1 MKKWTKHEALGYL
14 DKQIEVIHTL
24 KLGRRGSSEHV
35 RWLTN
40 TLVFLE
46 EIFGSDSYYY
56 CNIKNLTWQFHG
68 QRIYRGWD
76 IDGAMEAYNQE
87 AYVEQLEQANGF
99 LLAAKDYLDAND
111 IDTVYCASVE
121 KQATGDLMKVLSLS
135 EHKLRKVIRTKP
147 EREKE
152 IQDQFENL
160 LIGADI
166 EFEREGPHIDYSSKA
181 YIPDFSFNSI
191 DLAVEIKLCKTE
203 EKTFIQADIQEL
215 FLSVGWVSGQYP
227 SRLYKALMNSSTVVT
242 AWDGNQLVGLVRL
255 LDDSEMVA
263 YMHYVLV
270 RPDYQGQGI
279 AGKMIEMVKEKY
291 KDYLYIEIMPEE
303 SRNAA
308 FYERHGF
315 QVMADGVAMQ
325 LCNFG
330 NRQ

>member
-135 EHKLRKVIRTKP
+135 ERKLRKVIRTKP

-191 DLAVEIKLCKTE
+191 DLAVIQQINDDILAYKTKFNNLLFIIYDLGVIRDVDTFKQSFEETENVIVHVIK
-203 EKTFIQADIQEL
+203 
-215 FLSVGWVSGQYP
+215 
-227 SRLYKALMNSSTVVT
+227 
-242 AWDGNQLVGLVRL
+242 
-255 LDDSEMVA
+255 
-263 YMHYVLV
+263 H
-270 RPDYQGQGI
+270 
-279 AGKMIEMVKEKY
+279 
-291 KDYLYIEIMPEE
+291 
-303 SRNAA
+303 
-308 FYERHGF
+308 
-315 QVMADGVAMQ
+315 
-325 LCNFG
+325 
-330 NRQ
+330 